1 MTRIAMLGFA
11 LGLLALAA
19 GPAKADEQP
28 KSVIAMASQTASAW
42 SPVDFNFVAQANL
55 GAPFQIA
62 SGRIAEEKATNANI
76 RDYAHLMVVSHKPVV
91 DALDAILQR
100 ERVTAPPNTL
110 LQGAYDAMIASLKA
124 DRAATFDR
132 DYVEGQLD
140 YQKGNAALFRYEI
153 QNGTDPD
160 LKEFAQHTL
169 PKIEDHLQRA
179 LKLAKSAEIAR
190 ASSQ

>member
-1 MTRIAMLGFA
+1 MLGFA
-11 LGLLALAA
+11 LALLALAA
-19 GPAKADEQP
+19 GPAKADEQL
-28 KSVIAMASQTASAW
+28 KSVIAMASQAASAW
-42 SPVDFNFVAQANL
+42 SPVDYNFVAQANL
-55 GAPFQIA
+55 GTPFEIA
-62 SGRIAEEKATNANI
+62 SRRIAEEKAANADI

-110 LQGAYDAMIASLKA
+110 LQGVYDAMIASLKA

-132 DYVEGQLD
+132 DYVEGKLD
-140 YQKGNAALFRYEI
+140 SQKGNAALFRYEI

-160 LKEFAQHTL
+160 LREFAQHTL

-179 LKLAKSAEIAR
+179 LNLAKSAEIAR

>member
-1 MTRIAMLGFA
+1 MTRIAMLGFTLA
-11 LGLLALAA
+11 LLALAA

-110 LQGAYDAMIASLKA
+110 LHGAYDAMIASLKA

>member
-11 LGLLALAA
+11 LALLALAA

-28 KSVIAMASQTASAW
+28 KSVIATPSQTASAW

-62 SGRIAEEKATNANI
+62 SGRIAEKKAATPEI
-76 RDYAHLMVVSHKPVV
+76 RDYAHLMVVSHIPVV
-91 DALDAILQR
+91 DGLNSILQR
-100 ERVTAPPNTL
+100 KRIVAPPETL
-110 LQGAYDAMIASLKA
+110 LQGAYDSMIASLKSDA
-124 DRAATFDR
+124 GAAFDR
-132 DYVEGQLD
+132 DYVEGQVD

-153 QNGTDPD
+153 QNGADPG
-160 LKEFAQHTL
+160 LKEFAQRTL

-179 LKLAKSAEIAR
+179 LNLAKSSVAAGSTSE
-190 ASSQ
+190 